1 MDWPSSQKES
11 QKWFKGLAAVN
22 QQAQTSPKRWVV
34 TCDRESDIFE
44 FFKAPRKASVDLLV
58 DSLRQATLALTKLVG
73 FTPSRKQPLPGS
85 QSSGYRD

>member
-1 MDWPSSQKES
+1 MDWLSSQKES

-44 FFKAPRKASVDLLV
+44 FFKAPRKANIDLLV
-58 DSLRQATLALTKLVG
+58 RVFPTAPGGSGLSRTSLPVTDGGCPAR
-73 FTPSRKQPLPGS
+73 
-85 QSSGYRD
+85 